1 MEFYVYVILMKI
13 YKDRS
18 KKKTRVTLSPNRD
31 EM

>member
-18 KKKTRVTLSPNRD
+18 KKARVTLSPNRD